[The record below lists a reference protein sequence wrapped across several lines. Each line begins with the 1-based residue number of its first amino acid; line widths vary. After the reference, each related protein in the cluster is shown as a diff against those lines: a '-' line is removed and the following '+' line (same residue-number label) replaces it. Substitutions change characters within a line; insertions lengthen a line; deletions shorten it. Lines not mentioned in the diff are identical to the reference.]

1 MLWTSLY
8 AVAGIWQRSEAERP
22 ATKWVPSAANSC
34 KLREDAADQWDR
46 QTDGEKAQASDVSRE
61 RYTHAHTPI
70 RLYQHAQSFVLSL
83 IHELPLQLEED
94 KAESRV
100 RRGSIF

>member
-22 ATKWVPSAANSC
+22 AYRRVLSAANSC

-46 QTDGEKAQASDVSRE
+46 QTDGQKARASDVSRE

-70 RLYQHAQSFVLSL
+70 RLYQRAHSFVLSL
-83 IHELPLQLEED
+83 IHELRLQLEED
-94 KAESRV
+94 TAESRV
-100 RRGSIF
+100 